1 MRKSLLFAAILI
13 VISSALCANPTST
26 TASMQ
31 VSAYKDQAIDAT
43 VSNTFTIKYFDNTA
57 ITGIV
62 QSKDISDQIDAENL
76 SLASAFSI
84 TISSNSRNNM
94 TMDLQF
100 SPFVNQSDPTNSDK
114 SIPLLYSIGTTT
126 TRTKGSNT
134 VRSGNTNYYYAYL
147 PSLTLS
153 KSSPVSVSKTGNTVT
168 ITYNPTATVYR
179 NRNSSTVMSTT
190 TQYTGTLPS
199 TTGNLPG
206 FSNTDAIVSS
216 VVFNLLLNSSDYENM
231 LFFVDYVATVAI
243 TITMN

>member
-100 SPFVNQSDPTNSDK
+100 SPFVNQSNPTDSDK
-114 SIPLLYSIGTTT
+114 SIPLSYAIGTTT
-126 TRTKGSNT
+126 TRTRGSSK
-134 VRSGNTNYYYAYL
+134 VSSYYYAYL